1 MFSEDN
7 SISHKIYKYLEKAI
21 RDESLKPGE
30 KLVENNLAKKLGV
43 SRPPI
48 REAFRLLQKDGL
60 VTVFP
65 RRGAYVSQVTA
76 KDAEDIYAIRAY
88 LEPLAVHLSL
98 RHFKKNDFSF
108 FERLLKEMEVA
119 VEENDFDTF
128 RKLNNKFHNKFFEK
142 TNNPK
147 LNQLYEMF
155 GKQIERFRS
164 TAYRVPIRLKRSLH
178 EHQMIYTALR
188 NQDLPLTEIL
198 VRDHIENAGNDLIA
212 YLKSLKEEEKP

>member
-7 SISHKIYKYLEKAI
+7 SISHKIYKYLQKAI
-21 RDESLKPGE
+21 GDGSFKPGD
-30 KLVENNLAKKLGV
+30 KLVENSLAKKLGV

-60 VTVFP
+60 VTIFP
-65 RRGAYVSQVTA
+65 RRGAYVSRVTA

-98 RHFKKNDFSF
+98 RHFKQKDFSA
-108 FERLLKEMEVA
+108 FEHLLEGMAVA
-119 VEENDFDTF
+119 VKENDFDAF
-128 RKLNNKFHNKFFEK
+128 KKLNKQFHDKFFEK

-147 LNQLYEMF
+147 LNQLYETF
-155 GKQIERFRS
+155 SRQIERFRS
-164 TAYRVPIRLKRSLH
+164 TAFRVPVRLKRSLH

-188 NQDLPLTEIL
+188 NQDLPRTEML
-198 VRDHIENAGNDLIA
+198 VRDHIENAGKDLIA
-212 YLKSLKEEEKP
+212 YLKSLKEESKS